1 MLTIETKR
9 EKLMRRGGPT
19 NASNS
24 RKGRPAFRA
33 MKQSRAD
40 HPQGDVALMRRTTR
54 KDAALLAF
62 D

>member
-9 EKLMRRGGPT
+9 EKLIRRGGPT

-24 RKGRPAFRA
+24 RKGRPAFRP
-33 MKQSRAD
+33 MKQSRAEF
-40 HPQGDVALMRRTTR
+40 PQDDLALLRRTTR
-54 KDAALLAF
+54 KDAALLTF